1 MINTGKLAGRTLFIT
16 GASRGIGKAI
26 ALRAAQDGANVVVA
40 AKTADPHPKLPGT
53 IYTAA
58 KEIEAAGGKALP
70 CVVDVRDEGA
80 VRTAVQNAVAKFGG
94 IDIVVN
100 NASAISLTPT
110 EQTDMK
116 RFDLMHQIN
125 TRGTFLVS
133 KECIPYLRKSNHAHI
148 LNISPPLNMAPHW
161 FSNHVAYTMAKYGMS
176 MCVLGMAKELESAN
190 IAVNALWPRTAIHTA
205 AMEMLTGKESD
216 QFSRKPEI
224 MADAAY
230 AILSKEPRLVTGK
243 FLIDDEVLQA
253 EGITDLKQYACV
265 PENADKL
272 MPDFFLD
279 VEPEKLVEFA
289 AEGSHAASLKKPAG
303 EAAAGGKIEG
313 LFQKIES
320 LLSEEIVRKTGAV
333 YEFKVKGEESGTWFA
348 DLKNGTGKVGKGNP
362 PATADAVLTMDSKHF
377 FDMFTGKLKPAN
389 AFMTGKLK
397 ISGDLQKAMKLEK
410 LMGGLKSKLG
420 IGKAI
425 ALKAARDGAN
435 IVLAAK
441 TAEPHPKLPGT
452 IYTAAAEIEAAGG
465 KALPCVVDVRSEED
479 VRAAVQKAVQTFGGI
494 DIVVNNAS
502 AISLTPT
509 EETDMK
515 RYDLMHNINTRGTF
529 LVSKECLPYLRK
541 SKHAHILNISP
552 PLNMEPHWFS
562 NHVAYTMAKYGM
574 SMCVLGMAREYES
587 ANISVNALW
596 PRTIIYTAAVEML
609 HGQEGYPFS
618 RKPEIMA
625 DAAYAILCRSAG
637 ANTGNF
643 FIDDEVLAAEGI
655 TDMAQYACVP
665 GNALILTPDIFV
677 NEKKSKL

>member
-1 MINTGKLAGRTLFIT
+1 
-16 GASRGIGKAI
+16 
-26 ALRAAQDGANVVVA
+26 
-40 AKTADPHPKLPGT
+40 
-53 IYTAA
+53 
-58 KEIEAAGGKALP
+58 
-70 CVVDVRDEGA
+70 
-80 VRTAVQNAVAKFGG
+80 
-94 IDIVVN
+94 
-100 NASAISLTPT
+100 
-110 EQTDMK
+110 
-116 RFDLMHQIN
+116 
-125 TRGTFLVS
+125 
-133 KECIPYLRKSNHAHI
+133 
-148 LNISPPLNMAPHW
+148 MAPHW

-176 MCVLGMAKELESAN
+176 MCVLGMAKEFESAN
-190 IAVNALWPRTAIHTA
+190 IAVNALWPRTAIFTA

-230 AILSKEPRLVTGK
+230 AILSKEPKQQSGK
-243 FLIDDEVLQA
+243 FLIDDEVLTA

-279 VEPEKLVEFA
+279 VAPEKLVEFA
-289 AEGSHAASLKKPAG
+289 AEGSHAASLKKPQAD
-303 EAAAGGKIEG
+303 AAGGKIEG
-313 LFQKIES
+313 LFKKIES
-320 LLSEEIVRKTGAV
+320 MLSEEIVRKTGAV
-333 YEFKVKGEESGTWFA
+333 YEFKVKGEEAGTWFA

-362 PATADAVLTMDSKHF
+362 PSTADAVLTMDSKHF

-410 LMGGLKSKLG
+410 LMGGLKAKLKLAGLTLFITGASRG

-465 KALPCVVDVRSEED
+465 KALPCIVDVRSEEA
-479 VRAAVQKAVQTFGGI
+479 VRAAVKKAVATFGGI
-494 DIVVNNAS
+494 DILINNAS

-529 LVSKECLPYLRK
+529 LVSKECLPYLRR
-541 SKHAHILNISP
+541 SRHAHILNISP

-596 PRTIIYTAAVEML
+596 PRTIVFTAAVEML
-609 HGQEGYPFS
+609 HGKEGYS
-618 RKPEIMA
+618 YARKPEIMA
-625 DAAYAILCRSAG
+625 DAAYAILSRPPGVS
-637 ANTGNF
+637 TGRF
-643 FIDDEVLAAEGI
+643 FIDDEVLAEEGVK
-655 TDMAQYACVP
+655 DFEQYACVP

-677 NEKKSKL
+677 NEKKAKL